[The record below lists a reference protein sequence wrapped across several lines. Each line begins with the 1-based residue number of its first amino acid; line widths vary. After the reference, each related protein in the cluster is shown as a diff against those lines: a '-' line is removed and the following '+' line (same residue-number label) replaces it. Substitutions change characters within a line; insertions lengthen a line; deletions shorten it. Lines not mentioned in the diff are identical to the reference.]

1 MKSQLPTYGAEICRV
16 ELPHNSDL
24 RVEDQK
30 PVGAAFGFVGD
41 ACGVEGDVD
50 FVDGEAGGSA
60 AADDEASDVDGGVVF
75 VEGGEVGG
83 GVDGGCGD
91 AGAEA

>member
-30 PVGAAFGFVGD
+30 PRGTCRFFRNDRGIAAGRGSRTPKTWRS
-41 ACGVEGDVD
+41 AD
-50 FVDGEAGGSA
+50 FESA
-60 AADDEASDVDGGVVF
+60 VAALAIH
-75 VEGGEVGG
+75 
-83 GVDGGCGD
+83 
-91 AGAEA
+91 